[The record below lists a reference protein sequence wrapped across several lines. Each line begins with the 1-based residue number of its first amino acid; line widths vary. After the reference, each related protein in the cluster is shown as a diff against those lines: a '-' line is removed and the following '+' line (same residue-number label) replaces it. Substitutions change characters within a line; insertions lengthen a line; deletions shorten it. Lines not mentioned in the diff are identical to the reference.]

1 MKKFIKILLFGLLC
15 ICFNPQ
21 SVFAGKGNTYAFL
34 CTGSEIESEPMQNN
48 VNGMVEVLKKNKITD
63 NIYTTVYRTTSQSK
77 KKDRKMRFCVTRPW
91 RRLLLPEHR
100 LMQ

>member
-77 KKDRKMRFCVTRPW
+77 KKDIDNAMSNSYKYCTKNDTAVFY
-91 RRLLLPEHR
+91 
-100 LMQ
+100 